1 MNDLV
6 AELET
11 IKLGDQRL
19 NERARQVLAD
29 LGAQPGASIPGA
41 CGGWPE
47 TKAAYRL
54 FDHDRVGPQE
64 VLEPHY
70 ACSEQRLGEHPLV
83 LCIQDTSELDY
94 TGKSDIK
101 GLGPLNYE
109 TRRGLY
115 LHPTLAVTPER
126 VSLGVLDAW
135 LWAREPG
142 SLGQDKDSHRPIEE
156 KESIRWLEGYQ
167 RVCELQ
173 ARVPETR
180 LVYTA
185 DREADI
191 YEVFAERYLAQQAQR
206 PCAEWLIRCEH
217 DRKLSDGRKLW
228 QAAAEAPVLTQV
240 EFDMPATDK
249 RKARHIVQT
258 LQAVPVTLK
267 APYRP
272 GERLPDVEV
281 TALLAKEVD
290 PPAGEEPITWLLL
303 TSVSI
308 DTAEQA
314 LEVLQWYLCRWQI
327 EVFFRILKSGCKVEE
342 LQLEHIERLEPAL
355 AFYMIIAWRVLY
367 LTMLGRTCP
376 ELPCNVVFADEEWQA
391 VYIVAKRE
399 APPEVPPSLNDMIRM
414 VAGFGGFL
422 NRKGDG
428 FPGPQTL
435 WIGLQRT
442 RDFVLG
448 MEAQRVMQKLSYG

>member
-1 MNDLV
+1 M
-6 AELET
+6 
-11 IKLGDQRL
+11 
-19 NERARQVLAD
+19 LAD
-29 LGAQPGASIPGA
+29 LGAQPGASIPAA
-41 CGGWPE
+41 CGGWAE

-54 FDHDRVGPQE
+54 FDHERVGPQA

-70 ACSEQRLGEHPLV
+70 AGSEQRLGDHPLV
-83 LCIQDTSELDY
+83 LCIQDTTELDD
-94 TGKSDIK
+94 TGKSDIE

-126 VSLGVLDAW
+126 VALGVLDAW
-135 LWAREPG
+135 SWAREPG
-142 SLGQDKDSHRPIEE
+142 SLGQDKDPHRPIEA
-156 KESIRWLEGYQ
+156 KESLRWREGYQ
-167 RVCELQ
+167 RVGELQ
-173 ARVPETR
+173 ARVPATR

-191 YEVFAERYLAQQAQR
+191 YEVFAERYLAQQAQL
-206 PCAEWLIRCEH
+206 PWAEWLIRSEH
-217 DRKLSDGRKLW
+217 DRKLSDGRNLW
-228 QAAAEAPVLTQV
+228 EAAAAAPVLTQV

-249 RKARHIVQT
+249 RTARHIVQT
-258 LQAVPVTLK
+258 LQAVRVTRK
-267 APYRP
+267 APYR
-272 GERLPDVEV
+272 GGQALPDVEV
-281 TALLAKEVD
+281 TALLANEVN
-290 PPAGEEPITWLLL
+290 PPAGEAPITWLLL
-303 TSVSI
+303 TSVPV

-314 LEVLQWYLCRWQI
+314 VEVLQWYLCRWQI

-355 AFYMIIAWRVLY
+355 AFYLIIAWRVLY

-391 VYIVAKRE
+391 VYLVAKRQ
-399 APPEVPPSLNDMIRM
+399 PPPQVPPALNEMIRM

-442 RDFVLG
+442 RDFVLAI
-448 MEAQRVMQKLSYG
+448 EAQRAMQNSSYG

>member
-29 LGAQPGASIPGA
+29 LGAQPGASIPAA
-41 CGGWPE
+41 CGGWAE

-54 FDHDRVGPQE
+54 FDHERVGPQE

-70 ACSEQRLGEHPLV
+70 AGSEQRLGEHRLV
-83 LCIQDTSELDY
+83 LCIQDTSELDD
-94 TGKSDIK
+94 TGKSDIE

-126 VSLGVLDAW
+126 VPLGVLDAW
-135 LWAREPG
+135 FWAREPG
-142 SLGQDKDSHRPIEE
+142 SLGQDKDPHRPIDE
-156 KESIRWLEGYQ
+156 KESIRWREGYQ

-191 YEVFAERYLAQQAQR
+191 YELFVECHPAQQTR
-206 PCAEWLIRCEH
+206 GHGAEWLIRSEH

-228 QAAAEAPVLTQV
+228 QAAAAAPVLAQV
-240 EFDMPATDK
+240 EFDMPATEK
-249 RKARHIVQT
+249 RTARHLVQT
-258 LQAVPVTLK
+258 LQAVRVTLK
-267 APYRP
+267 APYRA
-272 GERLPDVEV
+272 GEALPDVEV
-281 TALLAKEVD
+281 TALLAKEVN
-290 PPAGEEPITWLLL
+290 PPAGEAPITWLLL
-303 TSVSI
+303 TSVPI
-308 DTAEQA
+308 GTAEQA
-314 LEVLQWYLCRWQI
+314 VEVLQWYLCRWQI
-327 EVFFRILKSGCKVEE
+327 EVFFRVLKSGCKIEE
-342 LQLEHIERLEPAL
+342 LQLEKLERLEPAL
-355 AFYMIIAWRVLY
+355 ALYLIIAWRVLY

-391 VYIVAKRE
+391 VYLVAKRQ
-399 APPEVPPSLNDMIRM
+399 APPELPPSLNEMIRM

-442 RDFVLG
+442 RDFVLAL
-448 MEAQRVMQKLSYG
+448 EAQRATQNSSYG

>member
-1 MNDLV
+1 MTDLV

-11 IKLGDQRL
+11 INLGDQRL
-19 NERARQVLAD
+19 NERARQVLTD
-29 LGAQPGASIPGA
+29 LGAQPGASIPAA
-41 CGGWPE
+41 CGGWAE

-54 FDHDRVGPQE
+54 FDHARVGPQE

-70 ACSEQRLGEHPLV
+70 ACSEQRLREYPRV
-83 LCIQDTSELDY
+83 LCIQDTTELDY
-94 TGKSDIK
+94 TGKSDME

-126 VSLGVLDAW
+126 LCLGVLDAW
-135 LWAREPG
+135 SWAREPG
-142 SLGQDKDSHRPIEE
+142 SLGEDKDPHRPIEE

-167 RVCELQ
+167 RVGELQ
-173 ARVPETR
+173 ARTPDTQ
-180 LVYTA
+180 LVYVA

-191 YEVFAERYLAQQAQR
+191 YELFVECHQAQQAQA
-206 PCAEWLIRCEH
+206 PYAEWLIRAEH
-217 DRKLSDGRKLW
+217 DRKLADGRKLW
-228 QAAAEAPVLTQV
+228 AAAAQAPVLTQV

-258 LQAVPVTLK
+258 LQAVRVTLK
-267 APYRP
+267 APYRA
-272 GERLPDVEV
+272 GQTLPNVDV
-281 TALLAKEVD
+281 TALLANEVN

-303 TSVSI
+303 TSLPI
-308 DTAEQA
+308 ATAEQA
-314 LEVLQWYLCRWQI
+314 VEVLQWYLCRWQI

-355 AFYMIIAWRVLY
+355 ALYMIIAWRVLY

-391 VYIVAKRE
+391 VYLVAKRQ
-399 APPEVPPSLNDMIRM
+399 APPESPPSLNDMIRM

-442 RDFVLG
+442 RDFVLAL
-448 MEAQRVMQKLSYG
+448 EAQRAVQKLSYG